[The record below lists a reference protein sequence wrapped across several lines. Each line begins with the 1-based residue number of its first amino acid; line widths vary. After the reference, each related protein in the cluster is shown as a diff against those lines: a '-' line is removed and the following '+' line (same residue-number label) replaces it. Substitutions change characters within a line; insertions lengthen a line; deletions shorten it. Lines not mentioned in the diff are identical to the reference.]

1 MHTLGER
8 KMSLIELEDVDTGYG
23 ENQVLHDL
31 SMQIEPGR
39 VNCIIGPN
47 GSGKSTTL
55 KSIYGL
61 IDVWDGMI
69 RIRDEE
75 ITNSH
80 PREVLER
87 GVVMLPQEGDVFPE
101 MTVKE
106 NLRIGGYLIDD
117 KETLEQRYDAVYEMF
132 PILEEKQNQ
141 RADQLSGGQQMMVAF
156 GRALMPAPDILLL
169 DEPSAGLA
177 PDLVADVFEQVELL
191 KEQGEDMVIVEQNVR
206 AVLEIADYVY
216 VLDQGQLEYE
226 GETKQLLDESD
237 IMDMYIGERHR

>member
-1 MHTLGER
+1 
-8 KMSLIELEDVDTGYG
+8 MSLIELDGVDAGYD
-23 ENQVLHDL
+23 ENQVLYDL
-31 SMQIEPGR
+31 SMRIEPDR

-61 IDVWDGMI
+61 VDVWDGTV
-69 RIRDEE
+69 RVRDED

-87 GVVMLPQEGDVFPE
+87 GVVMLPQDGNVFPE

-106 NLRIGGYLIDD
+106 NLRMGGYLVDD
-117 KETLEQRYDAVYEMF
+117 QEVLERRYEEVYEMF
-132 PILEEKQNQ
+132 PVLREKRSQ

-156 GRALMPAPDILLL
+156 GRALMPDPDILLL

-177 PDLVADVFEQVELL
+177 PDLVADVFEQVEML

-206 AVLEIADYVY
+206 SVLEIADYVY
-216 VLDQGQLEYE
+216 VLDQGRLEYE
-226 GETKQLLDESD
+226 GETERLREEGD
-237 IMDMYIGERHR
+237 IMEMYIGERHR